1 MMNQKIPFIF
11 WMLIFSIAQ
20 PWKTYSQGF
29 PALTDNRNNTKIY
42 NTRSFSSSGVGNMI
56 LGPNSNNEGPFTPL
70 AGSYNINMGT
80 VFTLQNLVN
89 GNRNIALIDGARYL
103 QNGND
108 NMAIGF
114 PTLGTETGYKN
125 RNIGITTYSLNAFS
139 SGEDNIA
146 IGSNSL
152 AILENGSNNITF
164 LGNFGQ
170 LITGT
175 NNIGMGNTGFNYLIN
190 GQNNI
195 GIGYS
200 SFQHKPGLGTFSSNI
215 GLGAY
220 FIDYSFLKNNLSI
233 PESGNY
239 NIFIGN
245 NVALR
250 YEYGDNNILIGE
262 FMGTQYSS
270 LDLNN
275 FGISTLDDGFK
286 SGEGNIILGNRA
298 FQNFNRGN
306 NNIAIRDSVGHNL
319 DGEGH
324 LNNIIIGNKA
334 TFAST
339 SCSNCLTI
347 GNKIFGKYIYSDT
360 LKLGFGQTNPTATLD
375 INGVLYA
382 TSYSNSSDI
391 RLKKNVEELEG
402 AMAMVKE
409 LKPVSFHWK
418 KSTGNP
424 ADKTNYGFIAQDIE
438 KIDPNLVRTD
448 EEGYKSVVYQEI
460 IPILLQAAKE
470 LNEKLD
476 ELSR

>member
-1 MMNQKIPFIF
+1 MMNKKIPFIF
-11 WMLIFSIAQ
+11 LLLLFSIAQ

-29 PALTDNRNNTKIY
+29 PSLTDNRNNTKIF
-42 NTRSFSSSGVGNMI
+42 NTRSFSPTGIGN
-56 LGPNSNNEGPFTPL
+56 LVFGPNYNNVGPFTNL
-70 AGSYNINMGT
+70 AGSYNINIGLS
-80 VFTLQNLVN
+80 FTLQDFER
-89 GNRNIALIDGARYL
+89 GNRNIALLDGAGYL

-108 NMAIGF
+108 NIAIGS
-114 PTLGTETGYKN
+114 PTFGTGNLYKN
-125 RNIGITTYSLNAFS
+125 RNIGLVTRSLES
-139 SGEDNIA
+139 LLSGEDNIA
-146 IGSNSL
+146 IGNTSL
-152 AILENGSNNITF
+152 GKLQNGSNNISF
-164 LGNFGQ
+164 LGSFNA
-170 LITGT
+170 LIEGT
-175 NNIGMGNTGFNYLIN
+175 NNIGLGNGLNFLKN

-195 GIGYS
+195 GIGNS
-200 SFQHKPGLGTFSSNI
+200 NFQHNPGLGNFSGNI

-220 FIDYSFLKNNLSI
+220 FTDFNFNKRNSSFNGT
-233 PESGNY
+233 GNY

-245 NVALR
+245 NLAFR

-262 FMGTQYSS
+262 LLGTQYSS
-270 LDLNN
+270 
-275 FGISTLDDGFK
+275 ISTNTNLITTLDDGFK
-286 SGEGNIILGNRA
+286 SGEGNIILGNKA

-306 NNIAIRDSVGHNL
+306 NNIAIGDSVGYNL

-324 LNNIIIGNKA
+324 DDNIIIGNKA

-339 SCSNCLTI
+339 SCSSCLVI

-360 LKLGFGQTNPTATLD
+360 LKLGFGRTNPTATLD

-391 RLKKNVEELEG
+391 RLKKNVEEMQG
-402 AMAMVKE
+402 AIELVKV

-424 ADKTNYGFIAQDIE
+424 SEKINYGFIAQDIE
-438 KIDPNLVRTD
+438 KIDSNLVRTD
-448 EEGYKSVVYQEI
+448 EDGYKSVVYQEI

-470 LNEKLD
+470 LNQKLD